1 MGATGPGTLRS
12 GDQFDFSIG
21 ADNASLI
28 TKGCLP
34 STIPIPGSMPPHCDG
49 VK

>member
-12 GDQFDFSIG
+12 GDQFDFSMG
-21 ADNASLI
+21 ANNAYLI
-28 TKGCLP
+28 TKGSLP
-34 STIPIPGSMPPHCDG
+34 SVIHGSMPLRCDC